1 MTTQI
6 WINDPTILL
15 NKDHIMELWPS
26 QNMCYEQKLN
36 AITRLVIII
45 TTLGFIVTMSL
56 RMIII
61 GIITI
66 AAIYILYIMKKP
78 NMLKD
83 NIKLKDKNKDKEG
96 FSVLGN
102 QVTGLFDKSKTIT
115 NPVTLDSIIKTE
127 FKEGDKKNPFSNVLL
142 TEIMDNPE
150 RKSAPP
156 AFNPDIEED
165 ITKYVKKSVQSM
177 NPGINNT
184 NKQLYSSLWD
194 NFELDQSNRVFYST
208 ANTKVVPGDQGAF
221 SQYLYG
227 QMPSAK
233 ESTIEGNLQREKDN
247 YRYILY

>member
-6 WINDPTILL
+6 WINDPTILF
-15 NKDHIMELWPS
+15 NKDHILDLWPS
-26 QNMCYEQKLN
+26 QNMCYEEKIN

-45 TTLGFIVTMSL
+45 TILGYIFSMSL
-56 RMIII
+56 RILII
-61 GIITI
+61 GLVTLC
-66 AAIYILYIMKKP
+66 AIYILYMMKKSKVT
-78 NMLKD
+78 KD
-83 NIKLKDKNKDKEG
+83 DFGTSKEG
-96 FSVLGN
+96 FVVQGN
-102 QVTGLFDKSKTIT
+102 EVTGLFNKSSTIT
-115 NPVTLDSIIKTE
+115 NPVTLDTVIKTE

-142 TEIMDNPE
+142 TQIMDEPN

-156 AFNPDIEED
+156 AFNPDIDED

-194 NFELDQSNRVFYST
+194 NFDLDQSNRLFYST
-208 ANTKVVPGDQGAF
+208 PNTSVVPGDQSSFAQF
-221 SQYLYG
+221 LYG
-227 QMPSAK
+227 KMPSAK